1 MSGGGS
7 ESFLTSG
14 PVPLRSRPVAIVWL
28 FVGIVI
34 FLLGLTVYS
43 AHLLS
48 AGRAF
53 VAAEN
58 NWAKA
63 QKDAVLYLTRYAMD
77 RSEDDYEA
85 YRRSMAVLDGDQ
97 LARMELTKADPD
109 PEIVRRGL
117 VAGGVHPDEV
127 EGLTSLY
134 RRLRGFGPMDY
145 VMSVWARSDAYTYQ
159 LHDLG
164 RELHAAT
171 GANDRAAAGEYI
183 RRIHRINREI
193 APLENEFATT
203 LDEIERTAQSLLA
216 TGILVITGILLI
228 AGITLSRRFLAQ
240 NENLQQALAQSE
252 AQLRHVIEA
261 APMPLVIARAADQK
275 LMYLNEK
282 AFEQLALP
290 VEVPVTQSFSEFHA
304 DPEIR
309 TALYERLSRE
319 GAVSDFEV
327 HLQDRKGRQSWMLM
341 SAQPLRYA
349 GVVCLLIALTNIDDR
364 KRLQDDM
371 RRRALHDPL
380 TGLPN
385 RAMFLESLERAV
397 HKARRRSAQFSL
409 LFIDL
414 DRFKEVNDTM
424 GHPAGDALLKVV
436 GERLLSAV
444 RQSDLV
450 ARLGG
455 DEFVILIEEHGG
467 PEEVMIVAQKV
478 LTMVEKPV
486 PIDWREAGVS
496 ASIGIASFPEDGE
509 DAETLMKNAD
519 TAMYQSKER
528 GRNIFQFYSPE
539 LNVIS
544 HRRLEQERRVRDAL
558 ARNELF
564 LEYQPEVDLATGRM
578 TGVEALLRWHD
589 PVGGVVTPPEFLP
602 LAEETGTVMQIG
614 AWALDRALA
623 DAKGWHDEGHA
634 LKLSVNLS
642 ARELQQH
649 DLAEHVARAL
659 EANGLAP
666 QSLRVEIAEPALMSD
681 SDAVHRTLRALR
693 ALGIEMAIDN
703 FGTGF
708 SSLGLV
714 RGLPIQVVKIDRSLV
729 SSCPSRRE
737 CAAIVQATTSMAK
750 ALGIRVVAEG
760 VESEEQRALVASLGC
775 DAAQGHLFSEPVD
788 ARRIA
793 ELARGKPVKQASVV
807 PEAS

>member
-1 MSGGGS
+1 MSGES

-58 NWAKA
+58 HWAKA

-85 YRRSMAVLDGDQ
+85 YRRSMGVLDGDQ
-97 LARMELTKADPD
+97 LARLELGKPDPD

-127 EGLTSLY
+127 GGLISLY

-145 VMSVWARSDAYTYQ
+145 VMAVWARSDSYTYQ

-171 GANDRAAAGEYI
+171 GVNDRAAAGEYF

-193 APLENEFATT
+193 APLENEFAAT

-228 AGITLSRRFLAQ
+228 AGITLSRRFLVQ
-240 NENLQQALAQSE
+240 NENLQSALAESE

-290 VEVPVTQSFSEFHA
+290 VDAPLAHSFSDFHA

-309 TALYERLSRE
+309 TALYEQLSRE
-319 GAVSDFEV
+319 GAVADFEV
-327 HLQDRKGRQSWMLM
+327 HLQDRRGRQSWMLM

-424 GHPAGDALLKVV
+424 GHQAGDALLKVIA
-436 GERLLSAV
+436 ERLLAAV

-478 LTMVEKPV
+478 LNMVEKPV
-486 PIDWREAGVS
+486 PIDWREASVS

-544 HRRLEQERRVRDAL
+544 HRRLEQERRVREAL
-558 ARNELF
+558 ARDELF

-589 PVGGVVTPPEFLP
+589 PVGGVVTPPEFMP
-602 LAEETGTVMQIG
+602 LAEETGTVTQIG
-614 AWALDRALA
+614 AWALERALR
-623 DAKGWHDEGHA
+623 DAKVWHDEGLA
-634 LKLSVNLS
+634 LKLSVNFS
-642 ARELQQH
+642 ARELHQS
-649 DLAEHVARAL
+649 DLAEQVGRAL
-659 EANGLAP
+659 AASGLPP
-666 QSLRVEIAEPALMSD
+666 QSLRAEIAEPALMSD
-681 SDAVHRTLRALR
+681 SDTAHRSLRALK

-729 SSCPSRRE
+729 SSCPVKRE

-760 VESEEQRALVASLGC
+760 VETEEQRALMVAMGC

-793 ELARGKPVKQASVV
+793 ELARGKTAKHGSVV
-807 PEAS
+807 REAG